1 MMLLRQLL
9 RRKRVA
15 VHKEGRLQPTLQAPW
30 SVQGYAV
37 KRCAPNVDGAAM
49 NRTAR
54 YLLQQEQCDDCRE
67 DTHDG
72 LAA

>member
-1 MMLLRQLL
+1 MLVRQCCWG
-9 RRKRVA
+9 KEGVA
-15 VHKEGRLQPTLQAPW
+15 GHKEGRLQPTLQAPW
-30 SVQGYAV
+30 SVRSYVA
-37 KRCAPNVDGAAM
+37 KRCAPTVDGAAM

-54 YLLQQEQCDDCRE
+54 YLLQQEQSEDCQE